1 MGEIKKPAEA
11 GRIQDTKNNHVT
23 NDTEYCRRV
32 QVFRKE
38 LPLILKRIPLEQRI
52 RLIEQMIPKIEIKQM
67 AVFARQLQEAYIRIL
82 TKQRRLPQ
90 CDLIG

>member
-1 MGEIKKPAEA
+1 MGRITKKPAEA
-11 GRIQDTKNNHVT
+11 GIQDTKNNYV
-23 NDTEYCRRV
+23 NNNTEYCRRV